1 MKLIRIQEALLTPDL
16 LTTPHQTPY
25 HQTSAC
31 SPGQILP
38 FKLYINKTPMANPY
52 FTHGKKIH
60 MTEVRPYCKW
70 LKGRLSE
77 HRSILSF

>member
-38 FKLYINKTPMANPY
+38 FKLYINKTPMANP
-52 FTHGKKIH
+52 HLH
-60 MTEVRPYCKW
+60 MGRKFICQKLDLTANG
-70 LKGRLSE
+70 LKAD
-77 HRSILSF
+77 